1 MRIGRVMG
9 NLTMSAKLKELKPGK
24 YLLVEVLDAHSLAGL
39 DERAPREKPMPEAL
53 VVFDDLGAG
62 FGQLIAI
69 SEGAEATQPF
79 RPHKMPIDAY
89 AAAIIDSIQMTVPAL
104 GTTTGDVL

>member
-9 NLTMSAKLKELKPGK
+9 NLTMSAKLKDLKPGK
-24 YLLVEVLDAHSLAGL
+24 YLLVEVLDAHALAGL
-39 DERAPREKPMPEAL
+39 EEQAHRDKPMPEAL

-62 FGQLIAI
+62 VGQLIAI

-79 RPHKMPIDAY
+79 RPDKMPIDAY
-89 AAAIIDSIQMTVPAL
+89 AAAILDHIQMTVPAM
-104 GTTTGDVL
+104 GTTTGGVR